1 VQKSQ
6 IISPL
11 NDDVVN
17 YTGFE
22 GGTGTYLIST
32 TDEVDIVINADLEV
46 WQLNTKYDSST
57 GTGTCKTYDPL
68 RIYFEADIL
77 TEDQFNAC
85 GSYIK
90 NTY

>member
-1 VQKSQ
+1 MQKSQ

-17 YTGFE
+17 YSAGPSKR
-22 GGTGTYLIST
+22 GKLPLRRTY
-32 TDEVDIVINADLEV
+32 EVDIVINTDLEV

-57 GTGTCKTYDPL
+57 GTGTCKTYDPF
-68 RIYFEADIL
+68 RIYFEADIV
-77 TEDQFNAC
+77 TQDEFDAC
-85 GSYIK
+85 VSYIK